1 MLFRFSLV
9 EPLLNG
15 EYDYDNPKYL
25 GSILHKDYVEYAKL
39 LHFMKDMD
47 CSGNLNLV
55 EQFGTIDGDL
65 KTIIDDEPFSIVD
78 IILRVPFDK
87 NNLEC
92 VEVYVSEG

>member
-1 MLFRFSLV
+1 MIFRFSLV
-9 EPLLNG
+9 DLLPNG

-47 CSGNLNLV
+47 YSGNLSLV
-55 EQFGTIDGDL
+55 EQIGTIDDDL

-78 IILRVPFDK
+78 IVLRVPLDK
-87 NNLEC
+87 VNLEC
-92 VEVYVSEG
+92 VEVYISES